1 MKRGLALALVLVLAL
16 SLLAGCGGGGQQSKK
31 IKVGIVFDVGG
42 RGDQSFNDSAYAG
55 LEKAQKDFGD
65 KIEASYQEPAKD
77 GSNRATLVRLLAQQ
91 KYDLIIGVG
100 FLFSD
105 DMGKIAAE
113 FPDTKFAVVDGWLPQ
128 DPLPKNNMVALNFKE
143 EEGSFLVG
151 AAAALKSKSGKVGF
165 VGGMEG
171 DLIRKF
177 EMGFIAGAKYVN
189 PKITVISKYIG
200 TDGSAFNDPVKGKEL
215 ALAEI
220 EQGAD
225 VVYHASGASGKGV
238 IEACT
243 EKKVLAIGV
252 DSDQSLTAS
261 ADQQP
266 YILTSM
272 MKRVDVAVYETIK
285 AAVEGTFSGGYKVF
299 DLKANGVGYAMNSFN
314 QNLMTSEVTTKVDE
328 LANKIKNGEIKV
340 PATKA
345 DLDAF
350 LANVK

>member
-1 MKRGLALALVLVLAL
+1 MKRGLALVLVLVLAIG
-16 SLLAGCGGGGQQSKK
+16 LLAGCGTGKDSKK
-31 IKVGIVFDVGG
+31 LKVGIVFDVGG

-55 LEKAQKDFGD
+55 LERAQKEFGD
-65 KIEASYQEPAKD
+65 KIEANFQEPDKT
-77 GSNRATLVRLLAQQ
+77 GSNRADLVRLLAQE

-105 DMGKIAAE
+105 DMGKIAKE
-113 FPDTKFAVVDGWLPQ
+113 FPNIKFAVVDGWLPSE
-128 DPLPKNNMVALNFKE
+128 PLEKNNMVALNFKE

-151 AAAALKSKSGKVGF
+151 AAAALKSASGKIGF

-177 EMGFIAGAKYVN
+177 EMGFTAGAKYIN
-189 PKITVISKYIG
+189 KNIKVISNYIG
-200 TDGSAFNDPVKGKEL
+200 TDGSAFANPAMGKEL
-215 ALAEI
+215 ATAQI

-225 VVYHASGASGKGV
+225 VIYHASGASGTGV
-238 IEACT
+238 ITACA

-261 ADQQP
+261 AEQQP

-272 MKRVDVAVYETIK
+272 LKRVDVSVYETIK
-285 AAVEGTFSGGYKVF
+285 AVVDGTFKGGYQVF
-299 DLKANGVGYAMNSFN
+299 DLKAGGVGYAMNDFN
-314 QNLMTSEVTTKVDE
+314 KTLMTSEITAKVDE
-328 LANKIKNGEIKV
+328 LAGKIKSGEIVV
-340 PATKA
+340 PAVKA

-350 LANVK
+350 IAGLK